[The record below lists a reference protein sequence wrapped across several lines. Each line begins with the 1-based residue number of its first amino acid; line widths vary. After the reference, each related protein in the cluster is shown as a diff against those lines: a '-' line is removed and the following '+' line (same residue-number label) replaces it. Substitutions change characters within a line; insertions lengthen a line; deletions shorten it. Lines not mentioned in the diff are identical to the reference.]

1 MDDSAGQGLG
11 WWQRLIVSAGD
22 DTIVRSHPVE
32 LRERSLAFDVQ
43 EPAAFVL
50 AGGRGLG
57 YGAFPLDAHSRVW
70 LLQHVERVP
79 EPLTRAVAWV
89 ALWDALLDGTV
100 GAEAFIDGVIRALA
114 LEREESLIERLVA
127 MLSKAF
133 WLFLTAPMRE
143 AAAVRIE
150 TVLSQ
155 RLASSNSPASA
166 AMWFS
171 AYRHLV
177 LSAEGCRWL
186 ADVWS
191 HEAQVPGLRLSDV
204 DRVGT
209 ICELAV
215 REHAGWQSML
225 DAQLGRTVDP
235 DLRGRLAFLAPAL
248 SDDPGTRETAWAEL
262 ADVAHRRREPWV
274 LARVQWLNHPLRQVF
289 ARRFIVPGLDLLPE
303 LARTGDIFFPSRW
316 ASALLGGHGSAAA
329 VALVDAWLR
338 QRQDVDEPLRRN
350 VLVAAD
356 VLFAA
361 ARPR

>member
-1 MDDSAGQGLG
+1 MLF
-11 WWQRLIVSAGD
+11 
-22 DTIVRSHPVE
+22 RS
-32 LRERSLAFDVQ
+32 
-43 EPAAFVL
+43 
-50 AGGRGLG
+50 
-57 YGAFPLDAHSRVW
+57 
-70 LLQHVERVP
+70 
-79 EPLTRAVAWV
+79 
-89 ALWDALLDGTV
+89 
-100 GAEAFIDGVIRALA
+100 
-114 LEREESLIERLVA
+114 
-127 MLSKAF
+127 
-133 WLFLTAPMRE
+133 
-143 AAAVRIE
+143 
-150 TVLSQ
+150 
-155 RLASSNSPASA
+155 
-166 AMWFS
+166 
-171 AYRHLV
+171 
-177 LSAEGCRWL
+177 

-329 VALVDAWLR
+329 VALVDAW
-338 QRQDVDEPLRRN
+338 
-350 VLVAAD
+350 
-356 VLFAA
+356 
-361 ARPR
+361 